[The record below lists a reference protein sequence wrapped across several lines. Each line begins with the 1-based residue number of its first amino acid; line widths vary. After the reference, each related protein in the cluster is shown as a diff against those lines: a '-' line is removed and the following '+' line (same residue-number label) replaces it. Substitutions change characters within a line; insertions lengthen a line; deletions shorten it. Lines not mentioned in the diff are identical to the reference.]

1 MVVSLISQG
10 LIIIVLLTFS
20 FGPAFFSLINT
31 GIKHGYKPGSLLAMG
46 IVLSD
51 FLLCM
56 MICLVVHFGAI
67 SLLHSDKAQ
76 TFSSI
81 IGGIILIVFGA
92 FHFRKHAP
100 LTATE
105 NVNLVEYQAPRP
117 SLMILKGFVL
127 NLFNPAVWFL
137 WLGNVTA
144 ISKTLDY
151 SLIRLIIFFSIIL
164 GCTLVIELTKVY
176 LAGKIK
182 HFLTDRLMTAVNY
195 ITGTALIFFGLYLI
209 YNHIFHQRMAG

>member
-1 MVVSLISQG
+1 MLFSLIYQA

-20 FGPAFFSLINT
+20 FGPAFFALINT
-31 GIKHGYKPGSLLAMG
+31 GIKYGYKTGSLLATG

-51 FLLCM
+51 FILCVG
-56 MICLVVHFGAI
+56 ICIIVHLGAI
-67 SLLHSDKAQ
+67 NLLHSEKAQ

-92 FHFRKHAP
+92 FYFRKQIQKND
-100 LTATE
+100 ATIDVGFE
-105 NVNLVEYQAPRP
+105 TPKA
-117 SLMILKGFVL
+117 SFMILKGFVI

-151 SLIRLIIFFSIIL
+151 SMIRMIIFFSIVL
-164 GCTLVIELTKVY
+164 VATLIVELTKVY

-182 HFLTDRLMTAVNY
+182 RYLTHKLMLTVNY
-195 ITGTALIFFGLYLI
+195 VTGTALIIFGLVLI
-209 YNHIFHQRMAG
+209 YKHFFTS

>member
-1 MVVSLISQG
+1 MIFNLIYQA

-31 GIKHGYKPGSLLAMG
+31 GIKYGYKTGSLLATG

-51 FLLCM
+51 FMLCIA
-56 MICLVVHFGAI
+56 ICIVVHFGAVN
-67 SLLHSDKAQ
+67 LLHSEKAQ

-92 FHFRKHAP
+92 FYFRKQIPVKETSFDVFYTKPKA
-100 LTATE
+100 
-105 NVNLVEYQAPRP
+105 
-117 SLMILKGFVL
+117 SFMILKGFVI

-144 ISKTLDY
+144 ISKTLEY
-151 SLIRLIIFFSIIL
+151 SMLKMIIFFSVVL
-164 GCTLVIELTKVY
+164 VCTLIVELTKVY

-182 HFLTDRLMTAVNY
+182 RYLTNKLMVTINY
-195 ITGTALIFFGLYLI
+195 ITGTALIIFGVVLI
-209 YNHIFHQRMAG
+209 YNHYFNRT